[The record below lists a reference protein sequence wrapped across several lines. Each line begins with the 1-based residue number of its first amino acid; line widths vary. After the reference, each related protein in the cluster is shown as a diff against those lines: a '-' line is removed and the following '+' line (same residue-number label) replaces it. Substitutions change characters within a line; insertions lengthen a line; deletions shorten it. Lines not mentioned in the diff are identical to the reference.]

1 MSLSPVCA
9 GGLFGKRGSV
19 NAGLLHHGSSS
30 SSSATFTR
38 VAGASDAC
46 LGGNSKRKSDI
57 VEKRPSA
64 CWGGWQRSPPPVVSV
79 GMHCANCKLV

>member
-1 MSLSPVCA
+1 MSLSPMCA
-9 GGLFGKRGSV
+9 GGLFGKQGSV

-38 VAGASDAC
+38 VAGASGAC

-64 CWGGWQRSPPPVVSV
+64 CWGEGV
-79 GMHCANCKLV
+79 GRETPLLWCQWACIVPIVN